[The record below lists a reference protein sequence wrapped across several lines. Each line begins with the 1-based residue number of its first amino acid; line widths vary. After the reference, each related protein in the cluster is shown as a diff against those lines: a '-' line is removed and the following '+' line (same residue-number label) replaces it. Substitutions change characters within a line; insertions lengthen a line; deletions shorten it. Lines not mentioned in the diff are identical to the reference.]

1 MLYSVYICAMIS
13 PEIREGV
20 IATGVIGTLLL
31 ATTIAGVVGTGLG
44 GLIGAILQK
53 DSNRAVSLL
62 LSFAGGVMLSVVCFD
77 LVVEAI
83 ATEVGVLTVIGAVAL
98 GVVVI
103 WLLNYLIDRKTN
115 PEVPHID
122 ENHPKTA
129 DDLDELIHS
138 DHLNQHYAKNDNKL
152 SLFVAGIVMAS
163 AIALHNVPEGMTIG
177 ASYASNEGVM
187 GSAALVLAI
196 LIGLHNIPEGMAVS
210 VPLIS
215 GGMKR
220 PKAVLI
226 TALSGIP
233 TIIGALLGFL
243 LGEIGALGLALSL
256 GFASGAMLYV
266 VFGEILPQAIL
277 MYHSKL
283 PAFSAIAGMLVGLLI
298 IYL

>member
-1 MLYSVYICAMIS
+1 MDI
-13 PEIREGV
+13 
-20 IATGVIGTLLL
+20 IGTIVL
-31 ATTIAGVVGTGLG
+31 TTALAGVVGTGIG
-44 GLIGAILQK
+44 GLVGALLQK
-53 DSNRAVSLL
+53 DSNRMVSLL

-83 ATEVGVLTVIGAVAL
+83 ETEVGLPVVIGAVAL
-98 GVVVI
+98 GVAVTY
-103 WLLNYLIDRKTN
+103 LLNWLIDRKTN

-138 DHLNQHYAKNDNKL
+138 DHLEHHKKDNKL
-152 SLFVAGIVMAS
+152 SLFVAGIVMAC

-177 ASYASNEGVM
+177 ASYAAGD
-187 GSAALVLAI
+187 GSLGNAALLLAV

-215 GGMKR
+215 GGMGKV
-220 PKAVLI
+220 KAVLI
-226 TALSGIP
+226 TAATGIP
-233 TIIGALLGFL
+233 TILGALLGYL
-243 LGEIGALGLALSL
+243 LGEIGVLGLAMSL

-266 VFGEILPQAIL
+266 VFGEILPQSIL

-283 PAFSAIAGMLVGLLI
+283 PAFSAIVGILVGMLVI
-298 IYL
+298 FS